1 MRPFHFTRKRSIAP
15 AALLIVPC
23 LTWPH
28 ATWAQA
34 SPTDT
39 ITVTTTREAVRLWE
53 VPASIGLIDGRS
65 LRETA
70 PAHPQQIMSQIP
82 GVAVAVTNGEGH
94 TTAIRQ
100 PFTTAPLYL
109 FLEDGIPT
117 RATGFFNHNALYEV
131 NLPDAASIEVVRGP
145 GSALYGSDAIGG
157 LIHVITRGASGRSG
171 GSANLEAGSHGWR
184 RLLAAAEWSEG
195 LRVSVNRTHTD
206 GWREATGYDRLSL
219 GLRWDRALGNG
230 LRIKSILNT
239 TDIDQQTGANTPLP
253 LNDYLQNPRRNN
265 FAIAFRQVQALRA
278 STEWEWDRGP
288 TLWTLTPYARANAM
302 VLNGSFNLASD
313 PRVEDTNVRSLGL
326 LAKWRHDFGGTWKP
340 RLIAGLDLEHSRGTR
355 VEDALNTTRTGSGA
369 STIYTAYTLG
379 ARIYD
384 YAVDFHSLSPYAHL
398 ELQPAP
404 TLRLTLGLRHDVIAF
419 DMDNRITAAQT
430 QAASRW
436 YGQLPEARARFE
448 QVSPKLGLSWTPARE
463 LNLFAS
469 VHDGFRSP
477 SESQL
482 FRAGS
487 ATNAA
492 DAGQRA
498 RLALGLK
505 PIQAT
510 QAEAGLRVQH
520 GDLSSEWVV
529 YRLDKRDD
537 LVTQRDLATNLS
549 TAVNAGHTRHQG
561 LEWSLGARLCA
572 QWRVD
577 SAWSWASHRYV
588 DWVTAT
594 ANFSGKAIESAPSVV
609 GHTRLTW
616 RPSSRQFAQIEWAR
630 MGPYWLEASNSATF
644 GRYAG
649 HDVFNLR
656 ASHRLSDR
664 LRLSARLMNLS
675 DRRHADS
682 ASVSSN
688 TPVFS
693 PAMPRSVYIGLEVQ

>member
-1 MRPFHFTRKRSIAP
+1 MRPFHFTRKRSTAP

-469 VHDGFRSP
+469 VGVSIIPRGLGHQCGRRRSACP
-477 SESQL
+477 PGPGPQAHPGDAGRGWTARAARRPEFGVGGVPPGQARRPGHPTRLGHQSEHRSECGPYTPPRPGVVARCPPLRAVARGQRVVLGQPPLCRLGHRHRQL
-482 FRAGS
+482 FRKGHRVRTQCGGPYPADV
-487 ATNAA
+487 AA
-492 DAGQRA
+492 QQPSICADRVGAHGPLLARSQQQRHI
-498 RLALGLK
+498 RALCR
-505 PIQAT
+505 T
-510 QAEAGLRVQH
+510 RRVQPA
-520 GDLSSEWVV
+520 
-529 YRLDKRDD
+529 R
-537 LVTQRDLATNLS
+537 QPP
-549 TAVNAGHTRHQG
+549 
-561 LEWSLGARLCA
+561 LE
-572 QWRVD
+572 
-577 SAWSWASHRYV
+577 
-588 DWVTAT
+588 
-594 ANFSGKAIESAPSVV
+594 
-609 GHTRLTW
+609 
-616 RPSSRQFAQIEWAR
+616 
-630 MGPYWLEASNSATF
+630 
-644 GRYAG
+644 
-649 HDVFNLR
+649 
-656 ASHRLSDR
+656 
-664 LRLSARLMNLS
+664 
-675 DRRHADS
+675 
-682 ASVSSN
+682 
-688 TPVFS
+688 
-693 PAMPRSVYIGLEVQ
+693 